1 MKIIDDTLKGPNGKY
16 SRKSLTAFGSFFIA
30 IIYGVLMPFLAGW
43 LGFEFAVIEFVFIS
57 FITLAGAT
65 LGMTVADK
73 MKKYGGDAGEQ

>member
-16 SRKSLTAFGSFFIA
+16 SRKSLTTVVSLFVA
-30 IIYGVLMPFLAGW
+30 IFYGVVAPFVAG
-43 LGFEFAVIEFVFIS
+43 LFGFKFVVIEFVFIS

-73 MKKYGGDAGEQ
+73 MKKYGGDGGEQ